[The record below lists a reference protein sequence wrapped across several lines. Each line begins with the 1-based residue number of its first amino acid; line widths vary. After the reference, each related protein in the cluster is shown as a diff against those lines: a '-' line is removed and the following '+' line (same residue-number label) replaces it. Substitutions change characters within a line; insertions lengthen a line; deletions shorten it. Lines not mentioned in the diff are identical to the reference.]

1 MRLYLIFF
9 IVLTMA
15 TLSQAQVRVW
25 EGTLT
30 LPTYEEGMPDPN
42 PPFDQFTNNKFNYP
56 YVLRENL
63 TSRRDN
69 HDWRAIYLENE
80 YLKCSVLPD
89 IGGHLYTCIDKI
101 SGQSMFYA
109 NTSIKKAAVG
119 YRGAWAAFGIEF
131 NFPVSHN
138 WVSMS
143 PVDFAF
149 HKNADGS
156 ASAIVGNVDRVYGM
170 EWTVELILRPKST
183 LLEERVTLSNRSDVR
198 HRFYWWNNAAARV
211 SDDSQIVYPMR
222 FAASHGFT
230 HVVRW
235 PFDEDGH
242 DLSVIRN
249 HVHGAV
255 SLFAYGSREEFM
267 GVWHPATRTGT
278 VHFAQYED
286 LPAKKIWSWGVD
298 EEGMDWRKALS
309 DDNSGYIE
317 IQAGLFRNQ
326 ETYAFLSPRQSIHFS
341 EYWMPVREIGGISR
355 ANLSGVL
362 SLARHGKAL
371 IVGFNANR
379 EFPKATVSILNGSSS
394 RLFSEKVDLVP
405 ERAWNHS
412 LPLVDSRAKY
422 TVEIRD
428 AQGAVLIRKT
438 EGEYDWTP
446 ESEIQVG
453 PQPAYRLPDPDQ
465 RTCDDWIQ
473 LGKDLELNGKN
484 LQALDTYQETLRR
497 FPGSFGAL
505 KAAGRLTASL
515 LRFDEAKRF
524 LEQVQARDT
533 SDPEISYYLGIAYD
547 GLGETRK
554 AQTSYEDAQ
563 RFASYRSAA
572 ALRLGEMLAR
582 GGDLD
587 QAERHLS
594 EAVRAAPDD
603 ARAIEELVAVKVA
616 SGKVEEG
623 KTLARQGIARFPL
636 SYLLS
641 EELGDSNLKQLA
653 NDSIRVLN
661 LASQYMRL
669 GLYQRAQ
676 TVLSRDYPSPQRDQ
690 IEPGALSPASHP
702 MIAYFRG
709 YCRERL
715 GQSGVSD
722 YQIASKLSTAYVFPS
737 SAEELT
743 VLNAV
748 VRTNPEDATA
758 QYLLGT
764 LQFSRGLTD
773 SALQAWLLSRK
784 SNPQIPVL
792 DASLGLA
799 LLHEKHDPEQALS
812 VFRDGLRSDATNV
825 TVYLGADQALSLLS
839 KPARERVQVLEKY
852 PNLADA
858 TSSLIFELIL
868 NLAEA
873 GDFQRAESLFHNRF
887 FPREEGGTNVRQV
900 WIEVELQKML
910 ASARDGHCADALDV
924 AEHLGAPVPDLPFTH
939 DGLEPI
945 LQSARTNY
953 QLGMAYATCAKPE
966 DAAKKFQL
974 ASAASAPDQMLW
986 AWRAAQKRPGFN
998 GEEWKERLQT
1008 ALAQAKSR
1016 SDTSSYSSWWD
1027 YTAGTL
1033 AGALGNQQ
1041 EADQR
1046 FQQALLLPD
1055 RMLAYHFARI
1065 ARAEAV
1071 PLVQ

>member
-1 MRLYLIFF
+1 MRRYFHLFV
-9 IVLTMA
+9 VLTLA
-15 TLSQAQVRVW
+15 TLSRAQVRVW
-25 EGTLT
+25 EGTLV

-42 PPFDQFTNNKFNYP
+42 PPFDQFTSNKFNYP

-63 TSRRDN
+63 TSRRVN

-101 SGQSMFYA
+101 SAQSMFYA

-156 ASAIVGNVDRVYGM
+156 ASVIVGNVDRVYGM
-170 EWTVELILRPKST
+170 EWTVELILRPRST

-230 HVVRW
+230 EVVRW
-235 PFDEDGH
+235 PVDEDGH
-242 DLSVIRN
+242 DLSIIRN

-255 SLFAYGSREEFM
+255 SLFTHGSREGFM

-278 VHFAQYED
+278 VHFAEYEGP
-286 LPAKKIWSWGVD
+286 PAKKIWSWGVD

-309 DDNSGYIE
+309 DDDSGYIE

-326 ETYAFLSPRQSIHFS
+326 ETYAFMAPRHSIHFS

-362 SLARHGKAL
+362 SLARHGNAL
-371 IVGFNANR
+371 IAGFNANR
-379 EFPKATVSILNGSSS
+379 VLPKATVSILNGKS
-394 RLFSEKVDLVP
+394 RLFSEKVDFAP
-405 ERAWNHS
+405 ERAWTHD
-412 LPLVDSRAKY
+412 LPVLDSQTKY
-422 TVEIRD
+422 TVEIRN
-428 AQGAVLIRKT
+428 ALGAVLIRQK
-438 EGEYDWTP
+438 EGAYDWTP
-446 ESEIQVG
+446 ESEIHVG
-453 PQPAYRLPDPDQ
+453 PQPAYRTPDPEQ

-505 KAAGRLTASL
+505 KSAGRLTASL
-515 LRFDEAKRF
+515 LRFDEARSF
-524 LEQVQARDT
+524 LEQVHARDT

-547 GLGETRK
+547 GLGETRE
-554 AQTSYEDAQ
+554 ARMSYEDAQ
-563 RFASYRSAA
+563 RFASFRAAA

-582 GGDLD
+582 DGDLD
-587 QAERHLS
+587 EAERHLS

-603 ARAIEELVAVKVA
+603 VRSIEELVAVKIA
-616 SGKVEEG
+616 SGKVEEA
-623 KTLARQGIARFPL
+623 KTLARQGIALFPL

-641 EELGDSNLKQLA
+641 EELGEPNLKQLG
-653 NDSIRVLN
+653 NDTIRVLN
-661 LASQYMRL
+661 LAAQYMRL
-669 GLYQRAQ
+669 GLYQRAL
-676 TVLSRDYPSPQRDQ
+676 TVLSRDYPSPQPDQ
-690 IEPGALSPASHP
+690 TELGALSPGNHP

-709 YCRERL
+709 YCRERI
-715 GQSGVSD
+715 GQSGAAD
-722 YQIASKLSTAYVFPS
+722 YKVASKLSTSFVFPS

-743 VLNAV
+743 VLSTVA
-748 VRTNPEDATA
+748 RTNPQDATA

-764 LQFSRGLTD
+764 LHFSRGLTD
-773 SALQAWLLSRK
+773 SALEEWLLARK
-784 SNPQIPVL
+784 SNPPIPVL
-792 DASLGLA
+792 DASLGRA
-799 LLHEKHDPEQALS
+799 LLHEKHDAEHALS
-812 VFRDGLRSDATNV
+812 AFRDGLWSDATNV
-825 TVYLGADQALSLLS
+825 TVYLGADQALSLLG
-839 KPARERVQVLEKY
+839 KPASERVQVLEKY

-858 TSSLIFELIL
+858 PSSLIFELIL

-873 GDFQRAESLFHNRF
+873 GDFQRAESLFRNRF

-900 WIEVELQKML
+900 WVEVELQKML
-910 ASARDGHCADALDV
+910 ASAKDGHCADALVV
-924 AEHLGAPVPDLPFTH
+924 AEHLGATVPDLPFTH

-945 LQSARTNY
+945 LQSAQTNY
-953 QLGMAYATCAKPE
+953 QLGTAYASCAKPE
-966 DAAKKFQL
+966 EAAKKFQL
-974 ASAASAPDQMLW
+974 ASAASAPDEVLW
-986 AWRAAQKRPGFN
+986 AWRAAQKLPGFD
-998 GEEWKERLQT
+998 EKQWLERLQS
-1008 ALAQAKSR
+1008 ALVQAKSR
-1016 SDTSSYSSWWD
+1016 SDTSSYTSWWD
-1027 YTAGTL
+1027 YTAGAL
-1033 AGALGNQQ
+1033 AGALGSRQ

-1046 FQQALLLPD
+1046 FQKALLLPD
-1055 RMLAYHFARI
+1055 RMLAYHFTRM

-1071 PLVQ
+1071 P

>member
-1 MRLYLIFF
+1 MRLYLNLFV
-9 IVLTMA
+9 VLTLA

-156 ASAIVGNVDRVYGM
+156 ASVIVGNVDRVYGM

-230 HVVRW
+230 EVVRW
-235 PFDEDGH
+235 PVDEDGH
-242 DLSVIRN
+242 DLSIIRN
-249 HVHGAV
+249 HVHGPV
-255 SLFAYGSREEFM
+255 SRFTHGSREEFM
-267 GVWHPATRTGT
+267 GIWHPATRTGT
-278 VHFAQYED
+278 VHFAHYEE

-298 EEGMDWRKALS
+298 EEGLDWRKALS

-326 ETYAFLSPRQSIHFS
+326 ETYAFMQPRESIHFS

-362 SLARHGKAL
+362 SLARHGNAL
-371 IVGFNANR
+371 IAGFNANR
-379 EFPKATVSILNGSSS
+379 AFSKATVSILNGSSN
-394 RLFSEKVDLVP
+394 LFSEKVDLIP
-405 ERAWNHS
+405 ERPWTHE
-412 LPLVDSRAKY
+412 LPVLDSQTKY

-428 AQGAVLIRKT
+428 ARGAVLIRQT

-453 PQPAYRLPDPDQ
+453 PRPAYRLPDPDQ

-484 LQALDTYQETLRR
+484 LQALDTYEETLRR

-505 KAAGRLTASL
+505 KSAGRLTASL
-515 LRFDEAKRF
+515 LRFDEAKNF
-524 LEQVQARDT
+524 LEQVHARDT
-533 SDPEISYYLGIAYD
+533 SDPEISYYLGVAYD

-554 AQTSYEDAQ
+554 ARTSYEDAQ
-563 RFASYRSAA
+563 RFASYRSTAG
-572 ALRLGEMLAR
+572 LRLGEMLAR
-582 GGDLD
+582 GGELD
-587 QAERHLS
+587 EAERHLS
-594 EAVRAAPDD
+594 EAHRAAPDD
-603 ARAIEELVAVKVA
+603 VRAIEELVAVKVA

-623 KTLARQGIARFPL
+623 KTLARQGIDHFPL

-641 EELGDSNLKQLA
+641 EELGEPNLKQLA
-653 NDSIRVLN
+653 NDANRVLN

-669 GLYQRAQ
+669 GVYQRAL
-676 TVLSRDYPSPQRDQ
+676 TVLSRDYPSSPLDQ
-690 IEPGALSPASHP
+690 TELGALAPAKHP

-715 GQSGVSD
+715 GQSGSSD
-722 YQIASKLSTAYVFPS
+722 YQIASKLSTSYVFPS

-743 VLNAV
+743 VLSSV
-748 VRTNPEDATA
+748 TRKDPDDATA
-758 QYLLGT
+758 HYLLGT
-764 LQFSRGLTD
+764 LYFSRGLTD
-773 SALQAWLLSRK
+773 SALKEWLLSRK

-799 LLHEKHDPEQALS
+799 LLHEKHDAEQALS
-812 VFRDGLRSDATNV
+812 AFRDGLRSDAANV
-825 TVYLGADQALSLLS
+825 TAYLGADQALSLLS
-839 KPARERVQVLEKY
+839 KPASERVQVLEKY

-873 GDFQRAESLFHNRF
+873 GDFQRAESLFRNRF

-900 WIEVELQKML
+900 WVEVELQKTL
-910 ASARDGHCADALDV
+910 AWARDGHCAEALDL
-924 AEHLGAPVPDLPFTH
+924 AGRLGAPVPDLPFTH

-945 LQSARTNY
+945 LQSARANY
-953 QLGMAYATCAKPE
+953 LLGVAYASCAKPE
-966 DAAKKFQL
+966 EAARKFEL
-974 ASAASAPDQMLW
+974 ASLASAPDQVLW

-998 GEEWKERLQT
+998 GKEWKERLQT

-1016 SDTSSYSSWWD
+1016 SDTSSFSSWWD
-1027 YTAGTL
+1027 YTAGAL

-1046 FQQALLLPD
+1046 FQKALLLPD
-1055 RMLAYHFARI
+1055 RMLAYHFTRM
-1065 ARAEAV
+1065 ARAEVAQS
-1071 PLVQ
+1071 VQ

>member
-1 MRLYLIFF
+1 MRLYFIFF

-42 PPFDQFTNNKFNYP
+42 PPFNQFTNNKFNYP

-138 WVSMS
+138 WASMS

-156 ASAIVGNVDRVYGM
+156 ASVIVGNVDRVYGM

-267 GVWHPATRTGT
+267 GVWHPATKTGT

-341 EYWMPVREIGGISR
+341 EYWMPVREIDGISR

-362 SLARHGKAL
+362 SLVRRGSAL

-379 EFPKATVSILNGSSS
+379 EFPKATVSILNGSS

-412 LPLVDSRAKY
+412 LPLVDSQAKH

-428 AQGAVLIRKT
+428 AQGAVLIRQT

-453 PQPAYRLPDPDQ
+453 PQPGYRVPDPDQ

-497 FPGSFGAL
+497 FPGSFGVL

-554 AQTSYEDAQ
+554 AQTSFEDAQ

-587 QAERHLS
+587 QAERHLT
-594 EAVRAAPDD
+594 EAVRAAPED
-603 ARAIEELVAVKVA
+603 ARAIEELVAVKAA
-616 SGKVEEG
+616 SGRVEEG
-623 KTLARQGIARFPL
+623 KALARQGIARFPL

-641 EELGDSNLKQLA
+641 EELGDPNLKQLA

-669 GLYQRAQ
+669 GLYQRAL
-676 TVLSRDYPSPQRDQ
+676 TVLSRDYPSPRLDQ
-690 IEPGALSPASHP
+690 TEPGALSPASHP

-722 YQIASKLSTAYVFPS
+722 YQIASKLSTSYVLPS
-737 SAEELT
+737 TAEELT

-748 VRTNPEDATA
+748 VRTSPEDATA

-764 LQFSRGLTD
+764 LHFSRGLTD
-773 SALQAWLLSRK
+773 SALESWLLSRK

-812 VFRDGLRSDATNV
+812 AFQDGLRSDATNV

-839 KPARERVQVLEKY
+839 KPASERVQVLEKY

-910 ASARDGHCADALDV
+910 AWAKDGHCADALDL
-924 AEHLGAPVPDLPFTH
+924 AGHLGAPVPDLPFTH
-939 DGLEPI
+939 DGLESI

-966 DAAKKFQL
+966 EAAKKFQL
-974 ASAASAPDQMLW
+974 ASAASAPDQVLW
-986 AWRAAQKRPGFN
+986 AWRAAQKRHGFN

-1008 ALAQAKSR
+1008 ALAEAKSR

-1055 RMLAYHFARI
+1055 RMLAYHFTRI
-1065 ARAEAV
+1065 ARAEAA
-1071 PLVQ
+1071 PFVQ

>member
-1 MRLYLIFF
+1 
-9 IVLTMA
+9 
-15 TLSQAQVRVW
+15 
-25 EGTLT
+25 
-30 LPTYEEGMPDPN
+30 
-42 PPFDQFTNNKFNYP
+42 
-56 YVLRENL
+56 
-63 TSRRDN
+63 
-69 HDWRAIYLENE
+69 
-80 YLKCSVLPD
+80 
-89 IGGHLYTCIDKI
+89 
-101 SGQSMFYA
+101 
-109 NTSIKKAAVG
+109 
-119 YRGAWAAFGIEF
+119 
-131 NFPVSHN
+131 
-138 WVSMS
+138 
-143 PVDFAF
+143 
-149 HKNADGS
+149 
-156 ASAIVGNVDRVYGM
+156 
-170 EWTVELILRPKST
+170 
-183 LLEERVTLSNRSDVR
+183 
-198 HRFYWWNNAAARV
+198 
-211 SDDSQIVYPMR
+211 
-222 FAASHGFT
+222 
-230 HVVRW
+230 
-235 PFDEDGH
+235 
-242 DLSVIRN
+242 
-249 HVHGAV
+249 
-255 SLFAYGSREEFM
+255 
-267 GVWHPATRTGT
+267 
-278 VHFAQYED
+278 
-286 LPAKKIWSWGVD
+286 
-298 EEGMDWRKALS
+298 
-309 DDNSGYIE
+309 
-317 IQAGLFRNQ
+317 
-326 ETYAFLSPRQSIHFS
+326 
-341 EYWMPVREIGGISR
+341 
-355 ANLSGVL
+355 
-362 SLARHGKAL
+362 
-371 IVGFNANR
+371 
-379 EFPKATVSILNGSSS
+379 LNGNS

-405 ERAWNHS
+405 ERVWNHS
-412 LPLVDSRAKY
+412 LPLVDSQAKY

-428 AQGAVLIRKT
+428 AQGAVLIRQT

-453 PQPAYRLPDPDQ
+453 PQPGYRLPDPDQ

-484 LQALDTYQETLRR
+484 LQALDTYHETLRR

-554 AQTSYEDAQ
+554 ARTSYEDAQ

-594 EAVRAAPDD
+594 DAVRAAPDD
-603 ARAIEELVAVKVA
+603 TRAIEELVAVKVA

-623 KTLARQGIARFPL
+623 KTLAREGIARFPL

-641 EELGDSNLKQLA
+641 EELGDPNLKQFA

-669 GLYQRAQ
+669 GLYQRAL
-676 TVLSRDYPSPQRDQ
+676 TVLSRDYPSPRLDQ
-690 IEPGALSPASHP
+690 TEPGALSPASHP

-722 YQIASKLSTAYVFPS
+722 YQVASKLSTAYVFPS

-784 SNPQIPVL
+784 SNPQIPIL

-799 LLHEKHDPEQALS
+799 LLHEKHDAEQALS
-812 VFRDGLRSDATNV
+812 AFRDGLQSDATNV
-825 TVYLGADQALSLLS
+825 TIYLGADQALSLLS
-839 KPARERVQVLEKY
+839 KPASERVQVLEKY

-873 GDFQRAESLFHNRF
+873 GDFKRAESLFHNRF

-924 AEHLGAPVPDLPFTH
+924 ARHLGAPVPDLPFTH

-953 QLGMAYATCAKPE
+953 QLGMAYATCAKSE
-966 DAAKKFQL
+966 EAAKKFQL
-974 ASAASAPDQMLW
+974 ASAASTPDQVLW
-986 AWRAAQKRPGFN
+986 AWRAAQKRPGFK

-1046 FQQALLLPD
+1046 FQTALLLPD
-1055 RMLAYHFARI
+1055 RMLAYHFTRI

-1071 PLVQ
+1071 DK

>member
-1 MRLYLIFF
+1 MRRYFNLFA
-9 IVLTMA
+9 VLTLA
-15 TLSQAQVRVW
+15 TMSHAQVRVW

-30 LPTYEEGMPDPN
+30 LPTYEEGMPDTN
-42 PPFDQFTNNKFNYP
+42 PPFDQFTSNKFNYP
-56 YVLRENL
+56 YVMRENL
-63 TSRRDN
+63 TSRRVD

-80 YLKCSVLPD
+80 YLKCSILPD
-89 IGGHLYTCIDKI
+89 IGGHLYTCFDKI

-138 WVSMS
+138 WASMS

-156 ASAIVGNVDRVYGM
+156 ASVIVGNIDRVYGM
-170 EWTVELILRPKST
+170 EWTVELVLRPKST
-183 LLEERVTLSNRSDVR
+183 VLEERVTLSNRSDVR

-230 HVVRW
+230 EVVRW
-235 PFDEDGH
+235 PIDDDGH

-249 HVHGAV
+249 HVHGPV
-255 SLFAYGSREEFM
+255 SLFSHGSREDFM
-267 GVWHPATRTGT
+267 GIWHPATRTGT
-278 VHFAQYED
+278 VHFAQYEE

-298 EEGMDWRKALS
+298 EEGLDWRKALS

-326 ETYAFLSPRQSIHFS
+326 ETYSFLGPRQSIHFS
-341 EYWMPVREIGGISR
+341 EYWMPVRQIDGISR

-362 SLARHGKAL
+362 SLARHGNSL
-371 IVGFNANR
+371 VVGFSANHS
-379 EFPKATVSILNGSSS
+379 FPNATVSILNGSS
-394 RLFSEKVDLVP
+394 RILSEKVDLAP
-405 ERAWNHS
+405 ERAWTHE
-412 LPLVDSRAKY
+412 LPGADSQTKY

-428 AQGAVLIRKT
+428 ALGALLMRQT
-438 EGEYDWTP
+438 DGEYDWTP
-446 ESEIQVG
+446 ESEVRVG
-453 PQPAYRLPDPDQ
+453 PQTSYRTPDPDQ

-484 LQALDTYQETLRR
+484 LEALDTYEETLRR
-497 FPGSFGAL
+497 FPVNFGAL
-505 KAAGRLTASL
+505 KAAGRLTATL

-533 SDPEISYYLGIAYD
+533 SDPEISYYLGLSYD

-554 AQTSYEDAQ
+554 ARTSYEDAQ
-563 RFASYRSAA
+563 RFASFRAAA
-572 ALRLGEMLAR
+572 ALRLGEMVAR
-582 GGDLD
+582 GGDMD
-587 QAERHLS
+587 EAERHLS

-603 ARAIEELVAVKVA
+603 VRALEELVAVKVV
-616 SGKVEEG
+616 SGKAEEG

-641 EELGDSNLKQLA
+641 EELGEPNLKQLA
-653 NDSIRVLN
+653 NDAIRVLN
-661 LASQYMRL
+661 LAAEYMRL
-669 GLYQRAQ
+669 GLYQRAL
-676 TVLSRDYPSPQRDQ
+676 TVLSRDYPSPQPDQ
-690 IEPGALSPASHP
+690 TEPGALPPGNHP

-722 YQIASKLSTAYVFPS
+722 YKIASKLSTSYVFPS
-737 SAEELT
+737 SSEELT
-743 VLNAV
+743 VLSAV
-748 VRTNPEDATA
+748 ARTDPQDATA

-764 LQFSRGLTD
+764 LHFSRGLTD
-773 SALQAWLLSRK
+773 AALEEWSQARK
-784 SNPQIPVL
+784 VNPTIPVL

-799 LLHEKHDPEQALS
+799 LLHEKHDAEQALS
-812 VFRDGLRSDATNV
+812 AFRDGLQSDAKNV

-839 KPARERVQVLEKY
+839 KPASERVQVLEKY

-858 TSSLIFELIL
+858 PSSLIFELIL
-868 NLAEA
+868 NLAEN

-900 WIEVELQKML
+900 WVEVELQKML
-910 ASARDGHCADALDV
+910 ASARAGHCADAL
-924 AEHLGAPVPDLPFTH
+924 AMAGHLGSPVPDLPFTH

-953 QLGMAYATCAKPE
+953 QLGATYVTCGKPE
-966 DAAKKFQL
+966 DAARKFQL
-974 ASAASAPDQMLW
+974 ASAPSAPDQMLW
-986 AWRAAQKRPGFN
+986 AWRAAQRLPGF
-998 GEEWKERLQT
+998 EAKQWQDRLGT
-1008 ALAQAKSR
+1008 ALAQSKSR
-1016 SDTSSYSSWWD
+1016 SETSSFASWWD
-1027 YTAGTL
+1027 YTAGAL
-1033 AGALGNQQ
+1033 ASALGGQQ
-1041 EADQR
+1041 EANER
-1046 FQQALLLPD
+1046 FQKALLLPD
-1055 RMLAYHFARI
+1055 RMLSYHFTRL
-1065 ARAEAV
+1065 ARAETTLSV
-1071 PLVQ
+1071 K